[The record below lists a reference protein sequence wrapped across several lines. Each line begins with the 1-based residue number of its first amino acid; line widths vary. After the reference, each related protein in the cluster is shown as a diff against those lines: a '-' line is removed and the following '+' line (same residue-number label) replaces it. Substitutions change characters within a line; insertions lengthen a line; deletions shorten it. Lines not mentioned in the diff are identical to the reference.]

1 MRMNDFEKPHDD
13 GRPVDVY
20 LDLLRIRMDPDDY
33 RLLLRMVEPVLRAID
48 EERLSNLDVALDPG
62 SGDELPQEVKDEAAL
77 VIATAVTG
85 RLDNEVIEIDVDEA
99 GPVRI
104 VTDATTA
111 SDPVRLGEIADH
123 IREQHRQTEELRG
136 IAEVSGLPTDF

>member
-1 MRMNDFEKPHDD
+1 MSESEIPYGD

-20 LDLLRIRMDPDDY
+20 LDLLRIRMDTEDY
-33 RLLLRMVEPVLRAID
+33 RLLLRMVEPVLRAIE
-48 EERLSNLDVALDPG
+48 EERLSSLDLALDSGPG
-62 SGDELPQEVKDEAAL
+62 EELPQEVRDEAAL

-85 RLDNEVIEIDVDEA
+85 RMDNELIEIDVDET

-111 SDPVRLGEIADH
+111 SDPVRLGEIADY
-123 IREQHRQTEELRG
+123 IRERHKETEELRG